1 MKISPTS
8 KEKYTLYLTESD
20 IDNLLTLIYP
30 DYKTEMEEMRHAIG
44 DFVLLKKALIYGRI
58 TQMAQLR
65 ELELQGID
73 ADTVIQYTF
82 HEIAQRTKKAQQ

>member
-1 MKISPTS
+1 MKFSPTT
-8 KEKYTLYLTESD
+8 KEKHTLYLTESD

-30 DYKTEMEEMRHAIG
+30 DYKAEMEEMRHSIG

-65 ELELQGID
+65 ELEFQ
-73 ADTVIQYTF
+73 
-82 HEIAQRTKKAQQ
+82 

>member
-1 MKISPTS
+1 MKVSPTS

-30 DYKTEMEEMRHAIG
+30 DYKAEMEQMRNMVG
-44 DFVLLKKALIYGRI
+44 DYLLLKKALIYGRI

-65 ELELQGID
+65 ELEIQGID
-73 ADTVIQYTF
+73 AETVIQYTF